1 MPERVTPEER
11 LISLAIEKARK
22 AKEELTA
29 KKRENIEPTQIGEV
43 EHEAEDAKLKRP
55 KAQADKTKIKT
66 QSEETHSG
74 YGLAGQ
80 EIKKSYLREQGN
92 QYYLQMNYK
101 RTYPRDDVMRAISSL
116 GITVDKAK
124 MNSQSAEHL
133 EYLLN
138 IDNPN
143 YPIPR
148 DRMVR
153 ILNKK
158 YNLNLRQDGPSMYDR
173 KVSRPSFR

>member
-11 LISLAIEKARK
+11 LVSIAIEKARK

-55 KAQADKTKIKT
+55 KAQADNTKIKT

-80 EIKKSYLREQGN
+80 EMK
-92 QYYLQMNYK
+92 
-101 RTYPRDDVMRAISSL
+101 
-116 GITVDKAK
+116 KAK
-124 MNSQSAEHL
+124 FSGPPRERAGFPRAYGGTLGVLNVMKLHL
-133 EYLLN
+133 KRLSESPDTKDNYDVKKVIELHDEAMQIHEEYQKYGSGSGYSRTDDKYIN
-138 IDNPN
+138 
-143 YPIPR
+143 
-148 DRMVR
+148 VR
-153 ILNKK
+153 
-158 YNLNLRQDGPSMYDR
+158 
-173 KVSRPSFR
+173 

>member
-11 LISLAIEKARK
+11 LVSIAIEKARK

-55 KAQADKTKIKT
+55 KAQADNTKIKT

-80 EIKKSYLREQGN
+80 EMKKAKFSGPPRQLSGGHAAYG
-92 QYYLQMNYK
+92 
-101 RTYPRDDVMRAISSL
+101 RTL
-116 GITVDKAK
+116 GILKMMEYHLKSLSENPDTKDNYDVKRVIELYDKAMQTHVEYQK
-124 MNSQSAEHL
+124 YGEGSYHSRTDSQF
-133 EYLLN
+133 
-138 IDNPN
+138 IK
-143 YPIPR
+143 
-148 DRMVR
+148 DR
-153 ILNKK
+153 
-158 YNLNLRQDGPSMYDR
+158 
-173 KVSRPSFR
+173 

>member
-11 LISLAIEKARK
+11 LVSIAIEKARK

-55 KAQADKTKIKT
+55 KAQADTTKIKT

-80 EIKKSYLREQGN
+80 EMK
-92 QYYLQMNYK
+92 
-101 RTYPRDDVMRAISSL
+101 
-116 GITVDKAK
+116 KAK
-124 MNSQSAEHL
+124 FRGPPREKASYPGLAGKLTSLFRLMGHHVKKLNESPDTKDNYHVKEIVRFYEKAMEDYKESQ
-133 EYLLN
+133 
-138 IDNPN
+138 
-143 YPIPR
+143 
-148 DRMVR
+148 
-153 ILNKK
+153 K
-158 YNLNLRQDGPSMYDR
+158 YGTSDDYTGA
-173 KVSRPSFR
+173 SRTDEQFIR